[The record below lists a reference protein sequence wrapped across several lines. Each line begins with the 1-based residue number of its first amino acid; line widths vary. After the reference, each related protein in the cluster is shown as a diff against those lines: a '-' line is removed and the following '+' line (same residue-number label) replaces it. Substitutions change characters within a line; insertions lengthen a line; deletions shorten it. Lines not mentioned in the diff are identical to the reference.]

1 MQNPAVDTL
10 INGLVHANTQADM
23 LRYAHALDRVLQWN
37 YYWIP
42 NYYPP
47 GTSTVWWNRFGMPN
61 VQASNDEAIESWWE
75 ISTTPLTNQQM
86 TAERI
91 TPWQT
96 RRAALMWAYILRR
109 LLLIIPTLVIILLV
123 NFVIVQAA
131 PGGPVEQAIA
141 HLQGIGGASVG
152 GGSSEAMSGSS
163 RASRG
168 LDPQLIKDIE
178 KQYGFDKPAHERLWL
193 MLKSYAQLDF
203 GKSFFRGATVTDLIL
218 EKMPVTISLGLW
230 ATLITYLVSIP
241 LGIRKAVHHG
251 SHFDVWSST
260 AIIIG
265 YAMPAFLF
273 AMFLIVVFA
282 GGTSL
287 NWFPVRGLVSDNF
300 ESLSTLGKIAD
311 YFWHLVLPV
320 TALVIGGFATLTIL
334 TKNSFLNEITRQ
346 YVVTARAK
354 GLSERRVL
362 YGHVFRNAMLLVV
375 SGIPQAFISVFFA
388 GSLLIEVIFSLDGL
402 GRMSYE
408 AAVSR
413 DYPVVFGSLFI
424 FTLFGLL
431 IKLVGDLCYTLVDP
445 RIDFAARNA

>member
-1 MQNPAVDTL
+1 M
-10 INGLVHANTQADM
+10 
-23 LRYAHALDRVLQWN
+23 
-37 YYWIP
+37 
-42 NYYPP
+42 
-47 GTSTVWWNRFGMPN
+47 F
-61 VQASNDEAIESWWE
+61 
-75 ISTTPLTNQQM
+75 
-86 TAERI
+86 
-91 TPWQT
+91 
-96 RRAALMWAYILRR
+96 AYIVRR

-141 HLQGIGGASVG
+141 HLQGIGGGGV
-152 GGSSEAMSGSS
+152 GGSSGEGISGGS

-168 LDPQLIKDIE
+168 LDPKLIADIE
-178 KQYGFDKPAHERLWL
+178 KQYGFDKPAPERLWL

-203 GKSFFRGATVTDLIL
+203 GNSFFRGKTVIDLIL

-241 LGIRKAVHHG
+241 LGIRKAVRHG
-251 SHFDVWSST
+251 SSFDVWSST
-260 AIIIG
+260 AIVIG

-287 NWFPVRGLVSDNF
+287 NWFPVRGLVSENF
-300 ESLSTLGKIAD
+300 DELSTVGKIAD

-320 TALVIGGFATLTIL
+320 TSLVIGGFATLTIL

-362 YGHVFRNAMLLVV
+362 YGHVFRNAMLLVI
-375 SGIPQAFISVFFA
+375 SGIPQAFIAVFFA

-431 IKLVGDLCYTLVDP
+431 MKLIGDLCYTLVDP

>member
-1 MQNPAVDTL
+1 
-10 INGLVHANTQADM
+10 M
-23 LRYAHALDRVLQWN
+23 LGY
-37 YYWIP
+37 
-42 NYYPP
+42 
-47 GTSTVWWNRFGMPN
+47 T
-61 VQASNDEAIESWWE
+61 
-75 ISTTPLTNQQM
+75 
-86 TAERI
+86 
-91 TPWQT
+91 
-96 RRAALMWAYILRR
+96 LRR
-109 LLLIIPTLVIILLV
+109 LLLIIPTLLAILLV

-141 HLQGIGGASVG
+141 RLQGVG
-152 GGSSEAMSGSS
+152 GVGSSVTGGGGEALQGGS

-168 LDPQLIKDIE
+168 LDPKLIKDIE
-178 KQYGFDKPAHERLWL
+178 RQYGFDKPAHERLWL
-193 MLKSYAQLDF
+193 MIKSYAVLDF
-203 GKSFFRGATVTDLIL
+203 GNSFFRGAKVTDLIL
-218 EKMPVTISLGLW
+218 DKMPVTLSLGFW

-241 LGIRKAVHHG
+241 LGIRKAVRHG
-251 SHFDVWSST
+251 SHFDVWSSSL
-260 AIIIG
+260 IIIG

-273 AMFLIVVFA
+273 AMLLIVMFA

-287 NWFPVRGLVSDNF
+287 NWFPVRGLVSD
-300 ESLSTLGKIAD
+300 

-320 TALVIGGFATLTIL
+320 MSLVIGGFATLTIL

-375 SGIPQAFISVFFA
+375 AGLPQAFISVFFA

-402 GRMSYE
+402 GRLSYE

-424 FTLFGLL
+424 FTLLGLL
-431 IKLVGDLCYTLVDP
+431 IKLVGDLSYTLVDP
-445 RIDFAARNA
+445 RIDFSGRNA

>member
-1 MQNPAVDTL
+1 M
-10 INGLVHANTQADM
+10 
-23 LRYAHALDRVLQWN
+23 
-37 YYWIP
+37 
-42 NYYPP
+42 
-47 GTSTVWWNRFGMPN
+47 F
-61 VQASNDEAIESWWE
+61 
-75 ISTTPLTNQQM
+75 
-86 TAERI
+86 
-91 TPWQT
+91 
-96 RRAALMWAYILRR
+96 AYIVRR

-141 HLQGIGGASVG
+141 HLQGIGGGGV
-152 GGSSEAMSGSS
+152 GGSSGEGIGSGS

-168 LDPQLIKDIE
+168 LDPKLIKDIE
-178 KQYGFDKPAHERLWL
+178 KQYGFDKPAPERLWL

-203 GKSFFRGATVTDLIL
+203 GNSFFRGKTVIDLIL

-241 LGIRKAVHHG
+241 LGIRKAVRHG
-251 SHFDVWSST
+251 SSFDVWSST
-260 AIIIG
+260 AIVVG

-287 NWFPVRGLVSDNF
+287 NWFPVRGLVSENF
-300 ESLSTLGKIAD
+300 EELSTLGKIAD

-320 TALVIGGFATLTIL
+320 TSLVIGGFATLTIL

-362 YGHVFRNAMLLVV
+362 YGHVLRNAMLLVI

-431 IKLVGDLCYTLVDP
+431 IKLIGDLCYTLVDP

>member
-1 MQNPAVDTL
+1 
-10 INGLVHANTQADM
+10 
-23 LRYAHALDRVLQWN
+23 
-37 YYWIP
+37 
-42 NYYPP
+42 
-47 GTSTVWWNRFGMPN
+47 MP
-61 VQASNDEAIESWWE
+61 
-75 ISTTPLTNQQM
+75 
-86 TAERI
+86 
-91 TPWQT
+91 
-96 RRAALMWAYILRR
+96 AYILRR
-109 LLLIIPTLVIILLV
+109 LLLIIPTLLIILLV

-141 HLQGIGGASVG
+141 RLQGIGGGAVG
-152 GGSSEAMSGSS
+152 GSADAMSSSGS

-168 LDPQLIKDIE
+168 LDPKLIQDIE

-193 MLKSYAQLDF
+193 MLKSYARLDF

-251 SHFDVWSST
+251 SHFDIWSST

-273 AMFLIVVFA
+273 AMFLIVLFA

-300 ESLSTLGKIAD
+300 EQLSTLGKVAD

-320 TALVIGGFATLTIL
+320 SSLVIGGFATLTIL

-431 IKLVGDLCYTLVDP
+431 IKLIGDLCYTLVDP

>member
-1 MQNPAVDTL
+1 
-10 INGLVHANTQADM
+10 
-23 LRYAHALDRVLQWN
+23 
-37 YYWIP
+37 
-42 NYYPP
+42 
-47 GTSTVWWNRFGMPN
+47 MP
-61 VQASNDEAIESWWE
+61 
-75 ISTTPLTNQQM
+75 
-86 TAERI
+86 
-91 TPWQT
+91 
-96 RRAALMWAYILRR
+96 AYILRR
-109 LLLIIPTLVIILLV
+109 LLLIIPTLLIILLV

-141 HLQGIGGASVG
+141 RLQGIGGGGVG
-152 GGSSEAMSGSS
+152 GSADAMTSGGS

-168 LDPQLIKDIE
+168 LDPKLIQDIA
-178 KQYGFDKPAHERLWL
+178 KQYGLDKLAYERLWL
-193 MLKSYAQLDF
+193 MLKNYAQLDF

-241 LGIRKAVHHG
+241 LGIRKAVRHG

-273 AMFLIVVFA
+273 AMFLIVLFA

-287 NWFPVRGLVSDNF
+287 NWFPVRGLVSDDF
-300 ESLSTLGKIAD
+300 DQLSTLGKIAD

-320 TALVIGGFATLTIL
+320 SSLVIGGFATLTIL
-334 TKNSFLNEITRQ
+334 TKNSFLNEVTRQ

-431 IKLVGDLCYTLVDP
+431 IKLIGDLCYTLVDP

>member
-1 MQNPAVDTL
+1 
-10 INGLVHANTQADM
+10 M
-23 LRYAHALDRVLQWN
+23 L
-37 YYWIP
+37 
-42 NYYPP
+42 
-47 GTSTVWWNRFGMPN
+47 
-61 VQASNDEAIESWWE
+61 
-75 ISTTPLTNQQM
+75 
-86 TAERI
+86 
-91 TPWQT
+91 
-96 RRAALMWAYILRR
+96 AYILRR
-109 LLLIIPTLVIILLV
+109 LLLIIPTLLIILLV

-141 HLQGIGGASVG
+141 RLQGIGGGGGGSVG
-152 GGSSEAMSGSS
+152 GSADAMSSSGS

-168 LDPQLIKDIE
+168 LDPKLIQDIE

-193 MLKSYAQLDF
+193 MLKNYAQLDF

-251 SHFDVWSST
+251 SHFDIWSST

-273 AMFLIVVFA
+273 AMFLIVLFA

-300 ESLSTLGKIAD
+300 EQLSTLGKITD

-320 TALVIGGFATLTIL
+320 SSLVIGGFATLTIL

-431 IKLVGDLCYTLVDP
+431 IKLIGDLCYTLVDP

>member
-1 MQNPAVDTL
+1 M
-10 INGLVHANTQADM
+10 
-23 LRYAHALDRVLQWN
+23 
-37 YYWIP
+37 
-42 NYYPP
+42 
-47 GTSTVWWNRFGMPN
+47 F
-61 VQASNDEAIESWWE
+61 
-75 ISTTPLTNQQM
+75 
-86 TAERI
+86 
-91 TPWQT
+91 
-96 RRAALMWAYILRR
+96 AYIVRR

-123 NFVIVQAA
+123 NFIIVQAA

-141 HLQGIGGASVG
+141 HLQGIGGGGV
-152 GGSSEAMSGSS
+152 GGSSAESLSSGS

-168 LDPQLIKDIE
+168 LDPKLIKDIE
-178 KQYGFDKPAHERLWL
+178 KQYGFDKPAPERLWL

-203 GKSFFRGATVTDLIL
+203 GNSFFRGKSVTDLIL

-241 LGIRKAVHHG
+241 LGIRKAVRHG
-251 SHFDVWSST
+251 SSFDVWSST
-260 AIIIG
+260 AIVIG

-287 NWFPVRGLVSDNF
+287 NWFPVRGLVSENF
-300 ESLSTLGKIAD
+300 DQLSTVGKIAD

-320 TALVIGGFATLTIL
+320 SALVIGGFATLTIL

-362 YGHVFRNAMLLVV
+362 YGHVFRNAMLLVI
-375 SGIPQAFISVFFA
+375 SGIPQAFIAVFFA

-431 IKLVGDLCYTLVDP
+431 IKLIGDLCYTLVDP

>member
-1 MQNPAVDTL
+1 
-10 INGLVHANTQADM
+10 M
-23 LRYAHALDRVLQWN
+23 LGYL
-37 YYWIP
+37 
-42 NYYPP
+42 
-47 GTSTVWWNRFGMPN
+47 
-61 VQASNDEAIESWWE
+61 
-75 ISTTPLTNQQM
+75 
-86 TAERI
+86 
-91 TPWQT
+91 
-96 RRAALMWAYILRR
+96 LRR
-109 LLLIIPTLVIILLV
+109 LLLIIPTLLCILLV
-123 NFVIVQAA
+123 NFFIVQAA

-141 HLQGIGGASVG
+141 RLQGIGGASSSAG
-152 GGSSEAMSGSS
+152 GAPVESVNATPS

-168 LDPQLIKDIE
+168 LDPKLIKEIE
-178 KQYGFDKPAHERLWL
+178 RQYGFDKPLHERLWL

-203 GKSFFRGATVTDLIL
+203 GNSFFRGATVTDLIL
-218 EKMPVTISLGLW
+218 QKMPVSISLGLW

-241 LGIRKAVHHG
+241 LGIRKAVKHG
-251 SHFDVWSST
+251 SHFDIWSST

-273 AMFLIVVFA
+273 AMLLVVVFA

-287 NWFPVRGLVSDNF
+287 NWFPVRGLVSENF
-300 ESLSTLGKIAD
+300 EQMTTLGKIAD

-320 TALVIGGFATLTIL
+320 SSLVIGGFATLTIL

-375 SGIPQAFISVFFA
+375 AGIPQAFISVFFA

-424 FTLFGLL
+424 FTLFGLQ
-431 IKLVGDLCYTLVDP
+431 IKLVGDICYTLVDP
-445 RIDFAARNA
+445 RIDFSARNA

>member
-1 MQNPAVDTL
+1 M
-10 INGLVHANTQADM
+10 
-23 LRYAHALDRVLQWN
+23 
-37 YYWIP
+37 
-42 NYYPP
+42 
-47 GTSTVWWNRFGMPN
+47 F
-61 VQASNDEAIESWWE
+61 
-75 ISTTPLTNQQM
+75 
-86 TAERI
+86 
-91 TPWQT
+91 
-96 RRAALMWAYILRR
+96 AYIVRR

-141 HLQGIGGASVG
+141 HLQGIGGGGV
-152 GGSSEAMSGSS
+152 GGSSGEGISSGS

-168 LDPQLIKDIE
+168 LDPKLIQDIE
-178 KQYGFDKPAHERLWL
+178 KQYGFDKPAPERLWL

-203 GKSFFRGATVTDLIL
+203 GNSFFRGKTVIDLIL

-241 LGIRKAVHHG
+241 LGIRKAVRHG
-251 SHFDVWSST
+251 SSFDVWSST
-260 AIIIG
+260 AIVIG

-287 NWFPVRGLVSDNF
+287 NWFPVRGLVSENF
-300 ESLSTLGKIAD
+300 EELTTVGKIAD

-320 TALVIGGFATLTIL
+320 TSLVIGGFATLTIL

-354 GLSERRVL
+354 GLSDQRVL
-362 YGHVFRNAMLLVV
+362 YGHVFRNAMLLVI

-431 IKLVGDLCYTLVDP
+431 IKLIGDLCYTLVDP

>member
-1 MQNPAVDTL
+1 M
-10 INGLVHANTQADM
+10 
-23 LRYAHALDRVLQWN
+23 
-37 YYWIP
+37 
-42 NYYPP
+42 
-47 GTSTVWWNRFGMPN
+47 F
-61 VQASNDEAIESWWE
+61 
-75 ISTTPLTNQQM
+75 
-86 TAERI
+86 
-91 TPWQT
+91 
-96 RRAALMWAYILRR
+96 AYIVRR

-141 HLQGIGGASVG
+141 HLQGVG
-152 GGSSEAMSGSS
+152 GGGIGGSGGEGPSTGS

-168 LDPQLIKDIE
+168 LDPKLIKDIE
-178 KQYGFDKPAHERLWL
+178 KQYGFDKPAPERLWL
-193 MLKSYAQLDF
+193 MLKNYAQLDF
-203 GKSFFRGATVTDLIL
+203 GNSFFRGKTVIDLIL

-241 LGIRKAVHHG
+241 LGIRKAVRHG
-251 SHFDVWSST
+251 SSFDVWSST
-260 AIIIG
+260 AIVIG

-287 NWFPVRGLVSDNF
+287 NWFPVRGLVSENF
-300 ESLSTLGKIAD
+300 DELSTVGKIAD

-320 TALVIGGFATLTIL
+320 TSLVIGGFATLTIL

-362 YGHVFRNAMLLVV
+362 YGHVFRNAMLLVI
-375 SGIPQAFISVFFA
+375 SGIPQAFIAVFFA

-408 AAVSR
+408 AALSR

-431 IKLVGDLCYTLVDP
+431 IKLIGDLCYTLVDP